1 MTASKSIQICFF
13 RNVLRV
19 HDNQSLFYAMKTKPG
34 ADILPVVCIDPR
46 MIDISIL
53 NNQGDNSSP
62 KTWFFKLDR
71 VKAFRSKFYYESI
84 MDLKQ
89 QLEKRG
95 SDLMILYGN
104 PEDVFPKLQKFLLTK
119 KYHLES
125 LHTHKEYAYEELLIE
140 KALSKSM
147 NNNVKYYH
155 DTMMVNPEDLDFVG
169 ERTYKVYT
177 HFRKRIEKMN
187 NPVRAPLDIPEE
199 LPSFPKAAWDFEQA
213 KDGYKNLEELYKDI
227 HVKSD
232 SRSAYPWKGGEQSAL
247 DRLDSY
253 VFKTQNIDEY
263 KHTRNGMIGTEYS
276 TKFSAFLAHGCLSPR
291 LIWHQLDKFN
301 KQRKRKR
308 SIKAFSD
315 DDGVYWVK
323 FELLWRDFFRLLVSG
338 FGSRVFMLH
347 GFRNLEKSELA
358 KEDEKKHVDEKP
370 EPKNSYSDKVWKSDD
385 KQFSKWCAGQTGA
398 PFVDACMRELLYTGF
413 LNNRGRQNVASY
425 LSKDLEIDWRIGAE
439 YFESIL
445 LDHDVYSNYGNWQ
458 YVAGVGCDPR
468 EGFRHFNIIKQSKDY
483 DPDGDYI
490 KLWCPELKHLPA
502 HFVHCPWLMN
512 KESQTKYKCQIG
524 QDYPEPM
531 ALFDS
536 WKRHY
541 PTGSTNGQITDFF
554 KGNANKKAKTDPKK
568 ANH

>member
-1 MTASKSIQICFF
+1 MTASKPIQICFF

-19 HDNQSLFYAMKTKPG
+19 HDNQSLFYAMKTKPD

-46 MIDISIL
+46 MIDINIL
-53 NNQGDNSSP
+53 ENQGAYAPP

-71 VKAFRSKFYYESI
+71 VKAFRAKFYYESI

-89 QLEKRG
+89 QLVKRG
-95 SDLMILYGN
+95 SDLMILFGA
-104 PEDVFPKLQKFLLTK
+104 PEDAFPRLEKYLVTK
-119 KYHLES
+119 KYHLEG
-125 LHTHKEYAYEELLIE
+125 LHTNKEYAYEELLIE

-147 NNNVKYYH
+147 KGKVRYYH

-177 HFRKRIEKMN
+177 HFRKRIEKMDS
-187 NPVRAPLDIPEE
+187 PVRAPLVIPEQ
-199 LPSFPKAAWDFEQA
+199 LPAFPKAAWNFEHAQ
-213 KDGYKNLEELYKDI
+213 DGYENLEKLYSDI
-227 HVKSD
+227 HVKPE

-247 DRLDSY
+247 DRLNSY
-253 VFKTQNIDEY
+253 VFKTQGVDDY

-291 LIWHQLDKFN
+291 LIWHQMDKFN

-308 SIKAFSD
+308 SVKAFSD

-347 GFRNLEKSELA
+347 GFRNMDKLQEENAKPKS
-358 KEDEKKHVDEKP
+358 
-370 EPKNSYSDKVWKSDD
+370 SYQDKVWKSNDEH
-385 KQFSKWCAGQTGA
+385 FNKWCAGQTGT

-445 LDHDVYSNYGNWQ
+445 VDHDVYSNYGNWQ
-458 YVAGVGCDPR
+458 YG
-468 EGFRHFNIIKQSKDY
+468 
-483 DPDGDYI
+483 
-490 KLWCPELKHLPA
+490 KLRA
-502 HFVHCPWLMN
+502 
-512 KESQTKYKCQIG
+512 
-524 QDYPEPM
+524 
-531 ALFDS
+531 
-536 WKRHY
+536 
-541 PTGSTNGQITDFF
+541 
-554 KGNANKKAKTDPKK
+554 
-568 ANH
+568 